1 MLQKASKNRGDSTKH
16 IDEIFRRFV
25 KQDEVFQGFKIK
37 LQRA

>member
-25 KQDEVFQGFKIK
+25 KHDEVFQAFKIK